1 MKKYRAAFLTGLI
14 VLTLSSH
21 CKSETIIPGLEML
34 VLCSD
39 EASVME
45 VRQKIENKDGFKL
58 AGGNFYQ
65 PTATT
70 HAFGFEIAYVGLEG
84 VDMVPGP
91 NLTVRGRYKD
101 VEKKVKSS
109 HNGTFDCGPG
119 GCDSQV
125 DKYSH
130 VMIYPHPA
138 DTELTIIQCGY
149 FGP

>member
-1 MKKYRAAFLTGLI
+1 MNKYHAAFLTGLI
-14 VLTLSSH
+14 FFSLSSN
-21 CKSETIIPGLEML
+21 CKCESISGLEML
-34 VLCSD
+34 VLCSNQ
-39 EASVME
+39 ASAME
-45 VRQKIENKDGFKL
+45 VKKKIENEDGFKN

-65 PTATT
+65 PVSTMQ
-70 HAFGFEIAYVGLEG
+70 AFGFEVAYVGLSG
-84 VDMVPGP
+84 VDMAPGP

-101 VEKKVKSS
+101 VEKTVKRA

-125 DKYSH
+125 DKYLH

>member
-14 VLTLSSH
+14 VLSLSSP
-21 CKSETIIPGLEML
+21 CKSETISALEML

-39 EASVME
+39 QASVME
-45 VRQKIENKDGFKL
+45 LKKKIENGDGFKN

-65 PTATT
+65 PVSTMQ
-70 HAFGFEIAYVGLEG
+70 AFGFEVAYVGLSG

-101 VEKKVKSS
+101 VEKTVKRAHS
-109 HNGTFDCGPG
+109 GTFDCGPG

-125 DKYSH
+125 DKYLH